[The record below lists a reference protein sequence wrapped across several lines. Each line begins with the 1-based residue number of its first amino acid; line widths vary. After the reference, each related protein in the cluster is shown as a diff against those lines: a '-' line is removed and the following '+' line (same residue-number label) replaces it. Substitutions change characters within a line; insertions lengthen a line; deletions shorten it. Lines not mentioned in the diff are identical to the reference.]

1 VARVVATLDRR
12 DELAFLGFHDERA
25 EEVLAA
31 LPEEERHS
39 TWRLALT
46 DRRLVGYGSGLVVL
60 ARTLRLTRPLA
71 PVFERVPARTLDRA
85 YEVIASRRQRL
96 GRFVPDRPGPRRFP

>member
-39 TWRLALT
+39 TWRLALP
-46 DRRLVGYGSGLVVL
+46 DGRLVGYGAGLVEL
-60 ARTLRLTRPLA
+60 ARALSLTRPLA
-71 PVFERVPARTLDRA
+71 PVLGRVPARKLDRA
-85 YEVIASRRQRL
+85 YGVLASLRPRL
-96 GRFVPDRPGPRRFP
+96 GRLVPDRPGPRRFP